1 MKPRDIK
8 IIQSVLEVIKEP
20 IKVTE
25 IYHKAKEL
33 FEKGEITNMFD
44 CGGETPHQSVSS
56 YIYTAL
62 NKGEELPF
70 LKAQEKPVLIALKD
84 APKEPVLS
92 AEKIST
98 PSVKI
103 AHERDLHPFLT
114 YMAINNENLKCYT
127 KTIFHEESSKSIKGM
142 DRWLYPDMVGVR
154 FLHAEWSNEN
164 LIAFSKKFDTL
175 PVKLVSFE
183 LKKEIS
189 VHNCRECYFQAIS
202 NSSWA
207 NEGYLVGHHVDTHNL
222 KLMDL
227 LKRLHAS
234 FGIGVIDLRTNEDKS
249 AILLN
254 AKYKEKID
262 YTMAQELSDKNKKF
276 SGFLKSVVD
285 YDPDFPNRYKDE
297 FDEVKKKEE
306 LYPITHNF
314 LFKNALSGFVRAFQ
328 KPQIK
333 R

>member
-1 MKPRDIK
+1 MKPRDIE
-8 IIQSVLEVIKEP
+8 IVQSVLEITGP
-20 IKVTE
+20 ISPTE
-25 IYHKAKEL
+25 VYDKAKEL
-33 FEKGEITNMFD
+33 FERGEITNMFD
-44 CGGETPHQSVSS
+44 CGGNTPHQSVSAS
-56 YIYTAL
+56 IYTAL

-70 LKAQEKPVLIALKD
+70 KKVQEKPTLIALKGTV
-84 APKEPVLS
+84 KEPVLS
-92 AEKIST
+92 AEKISA

-127 KTIFHEESSKSIKGM
+127 KTIFHEESSKSPKGM

-154 FLHAEWSNEN
+154 FLHAELSNEN

-189 VHNCRECYFQAIS
+189 VNNCRECYFQAIS
-202 NSSWA
+202 NSS
-207 NEGYLVGHHVDTHNL
+207 NEGYLVGRHIDTHNPQ
-222 KLMDL
+222 LMDL

-262 YTMAQELSDKNKKF
+262 YTVALELSDKNEKF

-306 LYPITHNF
+306 LYPNSS
-314 LFKNALSGFVRAFQ
+314 LSF
-328 KPQIK
+328 
-333 R
+333 

>member
-1 MKPRDIK
+1 MKPQDIE
-8 IIQSVLEVIKEP
+8 IVQSVLEITGP
-20 IKVTE
+20 IKPTE
-25 IYHKAKEL
+25 VYDKAKEL

-62 NKGEELPF
+62 SKGEELPF
-70 LKAQEKPVLIALKD
+70 FKVQEKPALIALKG
-84 APKEPVLS
+84 AVKEPVLS
-92 AEKIST
+92 AEKISA

-103 AHERDLHPFLT
+103 AHNKIPYERDLHQFLT
-114 YMAINNENLKCYT
+114 YMAFYNENLKCYT
-127 KTIFHEESSKSIKGM
+127 KTIFHEESVKSPKGT

-154 FLHAEWSNEN
+154 FLHAELSNEN

-189 VHNCRECYFQAIS
+189 VNNCRECYFQAIS

-207 NEGYLVGHHVDTHNL
+207 NEGYLVGRHIDTHNPQ
-222 KLMDL
+222 LMDL

-234 FGIGVIDLRTNEDKS
+234 FGIGVIDLRVDEDKS

-262 YTMAQELSDKNKKF
+262 YTVALELSDKNPKF

-297 FDEVKKKEE
+297 FDEIKKKEE
-306 LYPITHNF
+306 LYPN
-314 LFKNALSGFVRAFQ
+314 S
-328 KPQIK
+328 
-333 R
+333 

>member
-1 MKPRDIK
+1 MKPQDIG
-8 IIQSVLEVIKEP
+8 IVQSVLEAIKEP

-25 IYHKAKEL
+25 IYDKAKEL
-33 FEKGEITNMFD
+33 FEKGEIENMFD

-70 LKAQEKPVLIALKD
+70 KKVQEKPVLIALKS
-84 APKEPVLS
+84 AMNEPVLNT
-92 AEKIST
+92 EKPST
-98 PSVKI
+98 PNAKIVHNKI

-127 KTIFHEESSKSIKGM
+127 KTIFHEESLKSPKGM

-154 FLHAEWSNEN
+154 FLHAELSNEN

-189 VHNCRECYFQAIS
+189 LHNCRECYFQAIS

-207 NEGYLVGHHVDTHNL
+207 NEGYLVGRHIDTHNPQ
-222 KLMDL
+222 LMDL
-227 LKRLHAS
+227 LKRL
-234 FGIGVIDLRTNEDKS
+234 LRVLGL
-249 AILLN
+249 A
-254 AKYKEKID
+254 
-262 YTMAQELSDKNKKF
+262 
-276 SGFLKSVVD
+276 
-285 YDPDFPNRYKDE
+285 
-297 FDEVKKKEE
+297 
-306 LYPITHNF
+306 
-314 LFKNALSGFVRAFQ
+314 
-328 KPQIK
+328 
-333 R
+333 

>member
-1 MKPRDIK
+1 MKPQDIE
-8 IIQSVLEVIKEP
+8 IVQSVLEITGP

-25 IYHKAKEL
+25 IYKKAKEL
-33 FEKGEITNMFD
+33 FEEKKIEKMFD
-44 CGGETPHQSVSS
+44 YGGNTPDQSVSAM
-56 YIYTAL
+56 IYTAL

-70 LKAQEKPVLIALKD
+70 FKAQEKPALIALKGAD
-84 APKEPVLS
+84 KEGVLN
-92 AEKIST
+92 AEK
-98 PSVKI
+98 PSVPSAKI
-103 AHERDLHPFLT
+103 AHERGLHPFLT
-114 YMAINNENLKCYT
+114 YMAFNNENLKCYT
-127 KTIFHEESSKSIKGM
+127 KTIFHEKSLKSPKGM

-189 VHNCRECYFQAIS
+189 VSNCRECYFQAIS

-207 NEGYLVGHHVDTHNL
+207 NEGYLVGHHIDTHNP

-234 FGIGVIDLRTNEDKS
+234 FGIGVIDLRTDEDKS

-262 YTMAQELSDKNKKF
+262 YTVASELSEKNPKF

-285 YDPDFPNRYKDE
+285 YDPKSPERFKGE
-297 FDEVKKKEE
+297 FDEIKKKEE
-306 LYPITHNF
+306 LYPN
-314 LFKNALSGFVRAFQ
+314 S
-328 KPQIK
+328 
-333 R
+333 

>member
-1 MKPRDIK
+1 MKSRDIG
-8 IIQSVLEVIKEP
+8 IVQSVLEITGP

-33 FEKGEITNMFD
+33 FEKGEIENMFD
-44 CGGETPHQSVSS
+44 CGGNTPDQSVSS

-70 LKAQEKPVLIALKD
+70 LKVQEKPVLIALKD
-84 APKEPVLS
+84 VPKEPFLN
-92 AEKIST
+92 AQKPST
-98 PSVKI
+98 PGVKI
-103 AHERDLHPFLT
+103 AHERNLHPFLT
-114 YMAINNENLKCYT
+114 YMAFFNENLKCYT
-127 KTIFHEESSKSIKGM
+127 KTIFHEGSLKSPKGM

-154 FLHAEWSNEN
+154 FLHAELSNEN

-207 NEGYLVGHHVDTHNL
+207 NEGYLVGHHIDTHNP

-234 FGIGVIDLRTNEDKS
+234 FGIGVIDLRTDEDKS

-262 YTMAQELSDKNKKF
+262 YTVALELSEKNEEF

-285 YDPDFPNRYKDE
+285 YDPNHQHRYKDE
-297 FDEVKKKEE
+297 FDEIKKKEE
-306 LYPITHNF
+306 LYPN
-314 LFKNALSGFVRAFQ
+314 S
-328 KPQIK
+328 
-333 R
+333 

>member
-1 MKPRDIK
+1 MKPQDIE
-8 IIQSVLEVIKEP
+8 IVQSVLEITGP

-25 IYHKAKEL
+25 IYDKAKEL

-44 CGGETPHQSVSS
+44 YGGNTPHQSVSAS
-56 YIYTAL
+56 IYTAL
-62 NKGEELPF
+62 SKGEELPF
-70 LKAQEKPVLIALKD
+70 FKAREKPTLIALKS
-84 APKEPVLS
+84 AAKEPVLS
-92 AEKIST
+92 AEKISA
-98 PSVKI
+98 PSVPSAKI

-127 KTIFHEESSKSIKGM
+127 KTIFHEESSKSPKGM

-154 FLHAEWSNEN
+154 FLHAELSNEN

-189 VHNCRECYFQAIS
+189 VNNCRECYFQAIS

-207 NEGYLVGHHVDTHNL
+207 NEGYLVGRHIDTHNPQ
-222 KLMDL
+222 LMDL

-234 FGIGVIDLRTNEDKS
+234 FGIGVIDLRTDEDKS

-262 YTMAQELSDKNKKF
+262 YTVALELSAKNEKF

-285 YDPDFPNRYKDE
+285 YDPNHQHRYKDE
-297 FDEVKKKEE
+297 FDEVKKKEK
-306 LYPITHNF
+306 LYPN
-314 LFKNALSGFVRAFQ
+314 S
-328 KPQIK
+328 
-333 R
+333 

>member
-1 MKPRDIK
+1 MKPRDIG
-8 IIQSVLEVIKEP
+8 IIQSVLEIIKEP
-20 IKVTE
+20 IKITE

-33 FEKGEITNMFD
+33 FEKGEIENMFD
-44 CGGETPHQSVSS
+44 YGGNTPNQSVSAS
-56 YIYTAL
+56 IYTAL
-62 NKGEELPF
+62 SKGEELPF
-70 LKAQEKPVLIALKD
+70 FKAREKPTLIALKS
-84 APKEPVLS
+84 AAKELGLN
-92 AEKIST
+92 AEK
-98 PSVKI
+98 PSAPGVKI

-114 YMAINNENLKCYT
+114 YMAFFNENLKCYT
-127 KTIFHEESSKSIKGM
+127 KTIFHEESSKSPKGT

-154 FLHAEWSNEN
+154 FLHAELSNEN

-207 NEGYLVGHHVDTHNL
+207 NEGYLVGHHINTHNPQ
-222 KLMDL
+222 LMDL

-234 FGIGVIDLRTNEDKS
+234 FGIGVIDLRTDEDKS

-262 YTMAQELSDKNKKF
+262 YTVALELSEKNEEF

-285 YDPDFPNRYKDE
+285 YDPNHQHRYKDE
-297 FDEVKKKEE
+297 FDEIKKKEK
-306 LYPITHNF
+306 LYPNPS
-314 LFKNALSGFVRAFQ
+314 LSF
-328 KPQIK
+328 
-333 R
+333 

>member
-1 MKPRDIK
+1 MKPRDIE
-8 IIQSVLEVIKEP
+8 IIQSVLEAIKEP
-20 IKVTE
+20 IKVTLV
-25 IYHKAKEL
+25 YDKAKEL
-33 FEKGEITNMFD
+33 FEKGEITKMFD

-70 LKAQEKPVLIALKD
+70 FKVQEDPILIALKS
-84 APKEPVLS
+84 AMNEPVLNTQKPS
-92 AEKIST
+92 A
-98 PSVKI
+98 PSVKIAHNKI

-114 YMAINNENLKCYT
+114 YMAIHNENLKCYT
-127 KTIFHEESSKSIKGM
+127 KTIFHEESSKSPKGM

-154 FLHAEWSNEN
+154 FLHAELSNEN

-202 NSSWA
+202 NSS
-207 NEGYLVGHHVDTHNL
+207 NEGYLVGRHIDTHNPQ
-222 KLMDL
+222 LMDL

-234 FGIGVIDLRTNEDKS
+234 FGIGVIDLRIDEDKS

-262 YTMAQELSDKNKKF
+262 YTVASELSDKNEKF
-276 SGFLKSVVD
+276 SGFLKSD
-285 YDPDFPNRYKDE
+285 YDPNHQHRYKDE
-297 FDEVKKKEE
+297 FDEIKKKEE
-306 LYPITHNF
+306 LYPNPS
-314 LFKNALSGFVRAFQ
+314 LSF
-328 KPQIK
+328 
-333 R
+333 

>member
-1 MKPRDIK
+1 MKPRDIE
-8 IIQSVLEVIKEP
+8 IVQSVLEIIKEP

-33 FEKGEITNMFD
+33 FEKGEIAKMFD
-44 CGGETPHQSVSS
+44 CGGETPHHSVSS

-62 NKGEELPF
+62 SKGEELPF
-70 LKAQEKPVLIALKD
+70 FKVQEKPVLIALKG
-84 APKEPVLS
+84 AVKEPVLNI
-92 AEKIST
+92 EKPGVS
-98 PSVKI
+98 SVKI
-103 AHERDLHPFLT
+103 VHNKIMHERDLHPFLT
-114 YMAINNENLKCYT
+114 YMAFHNENLKCYT
-127 KTIFHEESSKSIKGM
+127 KTIFHEESSKSPKGM

-154 FLHAEWSNEN
+154 FLHAELSNEN

-189 VHNCRECYFQAIS
+189 VNNCRECYFQAIS

-207 NEGYLVGHHVDTHNL
+207 NEGYLVGCHIDTHNS

-234 FGIGVIDLRTNEDKS
+234 FGIGVIDLRTDEDKS
-249 AILLN
+249 TILLN

-262 YTMAQELSDKNKKF
+262 YTVALELSDKNPKF

-297 FDEVKKKEE
+297 FDEIKKKEE
-306 LYPITHNF
+306 LYPNPS
-314 LFKNALSGFVRAFQ
+314 LSF
-328 KPQIK
+328 
-333 R
+333 

>member
-1 MKPRDIK
+1 MKPRDIG
-8 IIQSVLEVIKEP
+8 IIQSVLEVTKEP

-25 IYHKAKEL
+25 VYHKAQEL
-33 FEKGEITNMFD
+33 FEKGEIKNMFD
-44 CGGETPHQSVSS
+44 YGGNTPNQSVSAA
-56 YIYTAL
+56 IYTAL

-70 LKAQEKPVLIALKD
+70 LKAQEKPVLIALKGMAKELVLNAQKSS
-84 APKEPVLS
+84 APS
-92 AEKIST
+92 A

-103 AHERDLHPFLT
+103 VHERNLHPFLT
-114 YMAINNENLKCYT
+114 YMACHNENLKCYT
-127 KTIFHEESSKSIKGM
+127 KTIFHEGSAKSPKGM

-154 FLHAEWSNEN
+154 FLHAELSNEN

-189 VHNCRECYFQAIS
+189 VNNCRACYFQAIS

-207 NEGYLVGHHVDTHNL
+207 NEGYLVGHHIDTHNP

-234 FGIGVIDLRTNEDKS
+234 FGIGVIDLRTDEDKS

-262 YTMAQELSDKNKKF
+262 YTVALELSEKNEEF

-285 YDPDFPNRYKDE
+285 YDPNHQHRYKDE
-297 FDEVKKKEE
+297 FDEIKKKEE
-306 LYPITHNF
+306 LYPN
-314 LFKNALSGFVRAFQ
+314 S
-328 KPQIK
+328 
-333 R
+333 

>member
-1 MKPRDIK
+1 MKPQDIE
-8 IIQSVLEVIKEP
+8 IVQSVLEAIKEP

-33 FEKGEITNMFD
+33 VEEGKIENMFD
-44 CGGETPHQSVSS
+44 YGGNTPDQSVSAA
-56 YIYTAL
+56 IYTAL

-70 LKAQEKPVLIALKD
+70 FKAREKPTLIALKG
-84 APKEPVLS
+84 AAKELVLN
-92 AEKIST
+92 AEKPST
-98 PSVKI
+98 PNVKIAHNKI

-127 KTIFHEESSKSIKGM
+127 KTIFHEESSKSPKGM

-154 FLHAEWSNEN
+154 FLHAELSNEN

-183 LKKEIS
+183 LKREIS
-189 VHNCRECYFQAIS
+189 VNNCRECYFQAIS
-202 NSSWA
+202 NSS
-207 NEGYLVGHHVDTHNL
+207 NEGYLVGHHINTHDS

-234 FGIGVIDLRTNEDKS
+234 FGIGVIDLRTDEDKS

-262 YTMAQELSDKNKKF
+262 YTVALELSEKNPKF
-276 SGFLKSVVD
+276 SAFLKSVVD
-285 YDPDFPNRYKDE
+285 YDPKTPERFKNE
-297 FDEVKKKEE
+297 FDEIKKKEE
-306 LYPITHNF
+306 LYPNPS
-314 LFKNALSGFVRAFQ
+314 LSF
-328 KPQIK
+328 
-333 R
+333 

>member
-1 MKPRDIK
+1 MKPQDVEIV
-8 IIQSVLEVIKEP
+8 QSVLEITGP
-20 IKVTE
+20 ISPTE
-25 IYHKAKEL
+25 VYDKAKEL

-44 CGGETPHQSVSS
+44 YGGNTPDRSVSAF
-56 YIYTAL
+56 IYTAL

-70 LKAQEKPVLIALKD
+70 LKAQEKPVLIALKGV
-84 APKEPVLS
+84 AKEPVLNI
-92 AEKIST
+92 EKISA

-103 AHERDLHPFLT
+103 MHERDLHPFLT

-127 KTIFHEESSKSIKGM
+127 KTIFHEESVKSPKGT

-154 FLHAEWSNEN
+154 FLHAELSNEN

-189 VHNCRECYFQAIS
+189 VNNCRECYFQAIS

-207 NEGYLVGHHVDTHNL
+207 NEGYLVGRHIDTHNPQ
-222 KLMDL
+222 LMDL

-234 FGIGVIDLRTNEDKS
+234 FGIGVIDLRVDEDKS

-262 YTMAQELSDKNKKF
+262 YTVALELSEKNPKF

-306 LYPITHNF
+306 LYPNSS
-314 LFKNALSGFVRAFQ
+314 LSF
-328 KPQIK
+328 
-333 R
+333 

>member
-1 MKPRDIK
+1 MKPQDIK

-33 FEKGEITNMFD
+33 FEKGEIENMFD
-44 CGGETPHQSVSS
+44 YGGNTPDQSVSAV
-56 YIYTAL
+56 IYTAL

-70 LKAQEKPVLIALKD
+70 LKTQEKPVLIALKD
-84 APKEPVLS
+84 VPKEPFLNAQKSS
-92 AEKIST
+92 A
-98 PSVKI
+98 PNAKI

-127 KTIFHEESSKSIKGM
+127 KTIFHEGSLKSPKGM

-154 FLHAEWSNEN
+154 FLHAELSNEN

-189 VHNCRECYFQAIS
+189 VNNCRECYFQAIS

-207 NEGYLVGHHVDTHNL
+207 NEGYLVGHHIATHDP

-234 FGIGVIDLRTNEDKS
+234 FGIGVIDLRTDEDKS

-262 YTMAQELSDKNKKF
+262 YTVALELSEKNEEF

-285 YDPDFPNRYKDE
+285 YDPKNQNRYKDE
-297 FDEVKKKEE
+297 FDEIKKKEE
-306 LYPITHNF
+306 LYPN
-314 LFKNALSGFVRAFQ
+314 S
-328 KPQIK
+328 
-333 R
+333 

>member
-1 MKPRDIK
+1 MKPRDIE
-8 IIQSVLEVIKEP
+8 IIQSVLENIKEP

-25 IYHKAKEL
+25 IYHKAQEL
-33 FEKGEITNMFD
+33 FEKGKIENMFD
-44 CGGETPHQSVSS
+44 YGGNTPDQSVSS

-70 LKAQEKPVLIALKD
+70 KKVQEKPTLIALKST
-84 APKEPVLS
+84 AKELGLNAQKP
-92 AEKIST
+92 ST

-154 FLHAEWSNEN
+154 FLHAELSNEN

-202 NSSWA
+202 NSS
-207 NEGYLVGHHVDTHNL
+207 NEGYLVGRHIDTHNPQ
-222 KLMDL
+222 LMDL

-234 FGIGVIDLRTNEDKS
+234 FGIGVIDLRTDEDKS

-262 YTMAQELSDKNKKF
+262 YTVALELSEKNEEF

-285 YDPDFPNRYKDE
+285 YDPNYQHRYKDE
-297 FDEVKKKEE
+297 FDEIKKKEE
-306 LYPITHNF
+306 LYPNPS
-314 LFKNALSGFVRAFQ
+314 LSF
-328 KPQIK
+328 
-333 R
+333 

>member
-1 MKPRDIK
+1 MKPQDIE
-8 IIQSVLEVIKEP
+8 IVQSVLEITGP
-20 IKVTE
+20 ISPTE
-25 IYHKAKEL
+25 VYDKAKEL
-33 FEKGEITNMFD
+33 FEKGEITKMFD
-44 CGGETPHQSVSS
+44 YGGNTPDRSVSAF
-56 YIYTAL
+56 IYTAL

-70 LKAQEKPVLIALKD
+70 LKAQEKPVLIALKS
-84 APKEPVLS
+84 AVKEPVLNI
-92 AEKIST
+92 EKPGVSST
-98 PSVKI
+98 KIAHNKI

-127 KTIFHEESSKSIKGM
+127 KTIFHEESSKSPKGM

-175 PVKLVSFE
+175 PIKLVSFE

-202 NSSWA
+202 NSS
-207 NEGYLVGHHVDTHNL
+207 NEGYLVGRHIDTHNPQ
-222 KLMDL
+222 LMDL

-234 FGIGVIDLRTNEDKS
+234 FGIGVIDLRTDEDKS

-262 YTMAQELSDKNKKF
+262 YTVALELSDKNEKF
-276 SGFLKSVVD
+276 SDFLKSVVD

-306 LYPITHNF
+306 LYPNPS
-314 LFKNALSGFVRAFQ
+314 LSF
-328 KPQIK
+328 
-333 R
+333 

>member
-8 IIQSVLEVIKEP
+8 IIQSVLEIIKES

-33 FEKGEITNMFD
+33 FEKGEIENMFD
-44 CGGETPHQSVSS
+44 YGGNTPDRSVSAS
-56 YIYTAL
+56 IYIAL
-62 NKGEELPF
+62 SKGEELPF
-70 LKAQEKPVLIALKD
+70 LKVQENPVLIALKGM
-84 APKEPVLS
+84 AKEPVLN
-92 AEKIST
+92 AQK
-98 PSVKI
+98 PSIPGTKI

-114 YMAINNENLKCYT
+114 YMAFLNENLKCYT
-127 KTIFHEESSKSIKGM
+127 KTIFHEGSLKSPKGM

-154 FLHAEWSNEN
+154 FLHAELSNEN

-189 VHNCRECYFQAIS
+189 VNNCRECYFQAIS

-207 NEGYLVGHHVDTHNL
+207 NEGYLVGHHIATHDP

-234 FGIGVIDLRTNEDKS
+234 FGIGVIDLRTDEDKS

-262 YTMAQELSDKNKKF
+262 YTVALELSEKNEEF

-285 YDPDFPNRYKDE
+285 YDPKNQNRYKDE
-297 FDEVKKKEE
+297 FDEIKKKEE
-306 LYPITHNF
+306 LYPN
-314 LFKNALSGFVRAFQ
+314 S
-328 KPQIK
+328 
-333 R
+333 

>member
-1 MKPRDIK
+1 MKPRDIG

-25 IYHKAKEL
+25 VYDKAKEL
-33 FEKGEITNMFD
+33 FEKGEIENMFD
-44 CGGETPHQSVSS
+44 YGGNTPDQSVSAS
-56 YIYTAL
+56 IYTAL
-62 NKGEELPF
+62 NKGEDLPF
-70 LKAQEKPVLIALKD
+70 LKAQEKPVLIALKS
-84 APKEPVLS
+84 AVKEPVLNALKSS
-92 AEKIST
+92 A
-98 PSVKI
+98 PGAPGVKI
-103 AHERDLHPFLT
+103 VHERNLNPFLT
-114 YMAINNENLKCYT
+114 YMAFDNENLKCYT
-127 KTIFHEESSKSIKGM
+127 KTIFHEGSLKSPKGM

-154 FLHAEWSNEN
+154 FLHAELSNEN

-189 VHNCRECYFQAIS
+189 VNNCRKCYFQAIS

-207 NEGYLVGHHVDTHNL
+207 NEGYLVGHHIATHDL

-234 FGIGVIDLRTNEDKS
+234 FGIGVIDLRTDEDKS

-262 YTMAQELSDKNKKF
+262 YTVALELSEKNEEF

-285 YDPDFPNRYKDE
+285 YDPNHQHRYKDE
-297 FDEVKKKEE
+297 FDEIKKKEE
-306 LYPITHNF
+306 LYPN
-314 LFKNALSGFVRAFQ
+314 S
-328 KPQIK
+328 
-333 R
+333 

>member
-1 MKPRDIK
+1 MKPRDIG
-8 IIQSVLEVIKEP
+8 IIQSVLEIIKEP

-25 IYHKAKEL
+25 IYHKAQEL
-33 FEKGEITNMFD
+33 FEKGEIESMFD
-44 CGGETPHQSVSS
+44 YGGNTPDQSVSAA
-56 YIYTAL
+56 IYTAL
-62 NKGEELPF
+62 NKGEDLPF
-70 LKAQEKPVLIALKD
+70 LKTQEKPVLIALKSV
-84 APKEPVLS
+84 PKEPVLNAQKSS
-92 AEKIST
+92 ASGT

-103 AHERDLHPFLT
+103 VHERNLHPFLT
-114 YMAINNENLKCYT
+114 YMACYNENLKCYT
-127 KTIFHEESSKSIKGM
+127 KTIFHEGSLKSPKGM

-154 FLHAEWSNEN
+154 FLHAELSNEN

-189 VHNCRECYFQAIS
+189 VNNCRECYFQAIS

-207 NEGYLVGHHVDTHNL
+207 NEGYLVGHHIDTHNP

-234 FGIGVIDLRTNEDKS
+234 FGIGVIDLRTDEDKS

-262 YTMAQELSDKNKKF
+262 YTVALELSEKNEEF

-285 YDPDFPNRYKDE
+285 YDPKNQNRYKDE
-297 FDEVKKKEE
+297 FDEIEKKEE
-306 LYPITHNF
+306 LYPNSS
-314 LFKNALSGFVRAFQ
+314 LSF
-328 KPQIK
+328 
-333 R
+333 

>member
-1 MKPRDIK
+1 MKPQDIQ
-8 IIQSVLEVIKEP
+8 IIQSVLEIIKEP

-33 FEKGEITNMFD
+33 FEKGEIESMFD
-44 CGGETPHQSVSS
+44 YGGNTPDSSVSAS
-56 YIYTAL
+56 IYTAL
-62 NKGEELPF
+62 KNKGKDLPF
-70 LKAQEKPVLIALKD
+70 LKTQENPVLIALKD
-84 APKEPVLS
+84 APKEPVLIAQKS
-92 AEKIST
+92 SI
-98 PSVKI
+98 PGVKI
-103 AHERDLHPFLT
+103 AHERNLHPFLT
-114 YMAINNENLKCYT
+114 YMAFFNENLKCYT
-127 KTIFHEESSKSIKGM
+127 KTIFHEGSLKSPKGI

-154 FLHAEWSNEN
+154 FLHAELSNEN

-189 VHNCRECYFQAIS
+189 VNNCRECYFQAIS

-207 NEGYLVGHHVDTHNL
+207 NEGYLVGHHIATHDP

-234 FGIGVIDLRTNEDKS
+234 FGIGVIDLRTDEDKS

-262 YTMAQELSDKNKKF
+262 YTVALELSEKNEEF
-276 SGFLKSVVD
+276 SSFLKSVVD
-285 YDPDFPNRYKDE
+285 YDPKNQNRYKDE
-297 FDEVKKKEE
+297 FDEIKKKEE
-306 LYPITHNF
+306 LYPN
-314 LFKNALSGFVRAFQ
+314 S
-328 KPQIK
+328 
-333 R
+333 

>member
-8 IIQSVLEVIKEP
+8 IVQSVLEVIKEP

-33 FEKGEITNMFD
+33 FEKGEIESMFD
-44 CGGETPHQSVSS
+44 CGGKTPHQSVTS

-70 LKAQEKPVLIALKD
+70 LKVQEKPVLIALKS
-84 APKEPVLS
+84 AAKEPVLNAQKS
-92 AEKIST
+92 SVPGAKI
-98 PSVKI
+98 V
-103 AHERDLHPFLT
+103 HERNLHPFLT
-114 YMAINNENLKCYT
+114 YMAFFNENLKCYT
-127 KTIFHEESSKSIKGM
+127 KTIFHEGSLKSPKGI

-154 FLHAEWSNEN
+154 FLHAELSNEN

-189 VHNCRECYFQAIS
+189 VNNCREYYFQAIS

-207 NEGYLVGHHVDTHNL
+207 NEGYLVGHHIDTHNL

-227 LKRLHAS
+227 LKRLNAS
-234 FGIGVIDLRTNEDKS
+234 FGIGVIDLRTDENKS

-262 YTMAQELSDKNKKF
+262 YTVALELSEKNEEF

-285 YDPDFPNRYKDE
+285 YDPKNQNRYKDE
-297 FDEVKKKEE
+297 FDEIKKKEE
-306 LYPITHNF
+306 LYPN
-314 LFKNALSGFVRAFQ
+314 S
-328 KPQIK
+328 
-333 R
+333 

>member
-1 MKPRDIK
+1 MKPQDIE
-8 IIQSVLEVIKEP
+8 IIQSVLEITGP
-20 IKVTE
+20 IKVTLV
-25 IYHKAKEL
+25 YDKAKEL
-33 FEKGEITNMFD
+33 FEKGEIENMFD
-44 CGGETPHQSVSS
+44 CGGNTPHQSVRSS
-56 YIYTAL
+56 IYTAL
-62 NKGEELPF
+62 KKGEELPF
-70 LKAQEKPVLIALKD
+70 LKAQENPVLIALKG
-84 APKEPVLS
+84 AAKEPGLNI
-92 AEKIST
+92 EKISA

-114 YMAINNENLKCYT
+114 YMAFYNENLKCYT
-127 KTIFHEESSKSIKGM
+127 KTIFHEESSKSPKGM

-175 PVKLVSFE
+175 PIKLVSFE

-189 VHNCRECYFQAIS
+189 VHDCRECYFQAIS
-202 NSSWA
+202 NSS
-207 NEGYLVGHHVDTHNL
+207 NEGYLVGHHIDTHNP

-234 FGIGVIDLRTNEDKS
+234 FGIGVIDLRTDEDKS

-262 YTMAQELSDKNKKF
+262 YTMAQELSAKNEKF
-276 SGFLKSVVD
+276 NGFLKSVVD
-285 YDPDFPNRYKDE
+285 YDPAHSYRYKDE

-306 LYPITHNF
+306 LYPNPS
-314 LFKNALSGFVRAFQ
+314 LSF
-328 KPQIK
+328 
-333 R
+333 

>member
-1 MKPRDIK
+1 MKPRDIE
-8 IIQSVLEVIKEP
+8 IVQSVLEITGP

-25 IYHKAKEL
+25 IYDKAKEL
-33 FEKGEITNMFD
+33 FEKGEIENMFD

-70 LKAQEKPVLIALKD
+70 KKVQEKPTLIALKSAAKELVLNIQKSS
-84 APKEPVLS
+84 APS
-92 AEKIST
+92 A
-98 PSVKI
+98 KI

-114 YMAINNENLKCYT
+114 YMAIHNEHLKCYT
-127 KTIFHEESSKSIKGM
+127 KTIFHEESVKSPKGM

-175 PVKLVSFE
+175 PVKALSFE

-207 NEGYLVGHHVDTHNL
+207 NEGYLVGRHIDTHNPQ
-222 KLMDL
+222 LMDL

-234 FGIGVIDLRTNEDKS
+234 FGIGVIDLRTDEDKS
-249 AILLN
+249 TILLN

-262 YTMAQELSDKNKKF
+262 YTVASELSAKNEKF

-285 YDPDFPNRYKDE
+285 YDSNHPQRYKDE

-306 LYPITHNF
+306 LYPN
-314 LFKNALSGFVRAFQ
+314 S
-328 KPQIK
+328 
-333 R
+333 

>member
-1 MKPRDIK
+1 MRDIE
-8 IIQSVLEVIKEP
+8 IVQSVLEITGP
-20 IKVTE
+20 ISPTE
-25 IYHKAKEL
+25 VYDKAKEL

-44 CGGETPHQSVSS
+44 CGGETPHQSVSA

-70 LKAQEKPVLIALKD
+70 KKAQEKPTLIALKS
-84 APKEPVLS
+84 AAKEPVLS
-92 AEKIST
+92 IEKPSV

-154 FLHAEWSNEN
+154 FLHAELSNEN

-189 VHNCRECYFQAIS
+189 VHNCREYYFQAIS
-202 NSSWA
+202 NSS
-207 NEGYLVGHHVDTHNL
+207 NEGYLVGCHIDTHNPQ
-222 KLMDL
+222 LMDL

-262 YTMAQELSDKNKKF
+262 YTVASELSAKNEKF

-285 YDPDFPNRYKDE
+285 YDPAHSYRYKDE
-297 FDEVKKKEE
+297 FDEIKKKEE
-306 LYPITHNF
+306 LYPNPS
-314 LFKNALSGFVRAFQ
+314 LSF
-328 KPQIK
+328 
-333 R
+333 

>member
-1 MKPRDIK
+1 MKPQDIE
-8 IIQSVLEVIKEP
+8 IVQSVLEAIKEP
-20 IKVTE
+20 IKVTLV
-25 IYHKAKEL
+25 YDKAKEL
-33 FEKGEITNMFD
+33 FEKGEIENMFD

-70 LKAQEKPVLIALKD
+70 KKVREKPTLIALKG
-84 APKEPVLS
+84 AMNEPVLNTEKPS
-92 AEKIST
+92 A
-98 PSVKI
+98 PSVKIAHNKI

-154 FLHAEWSNEN
+154 FLHAELSNEN

-202 NSSWA
+202 NSS
-207 NEGYLVGHHVDTHNL
+207 NEGYLVGHHIDTRNPQ
-222 KLMDL
+222 LMDL

-262 YTMAQELSDKNKKF
+262 YTVASELSEKNKKF

-285 YDPDFPNRYKDE
+285 YDPAHSYRYKDE

-306 LYPITHNF
+306 LYPNPS
-314 LFKNALSGFVRAFQ
+314 LSF
-328 KPQIK
+328 
-333 R
+333 